1 MENEN
6 SVLIIKPLEDIQ
18 KLKALASK
26 PRIQILSLIKEK
38 PLNINEIADTLNF
51 PQSTV
56 ATHISI
62 LEEAGLIN
70 TNNIKA
76 RNKRRAFIRNSGH
89 KS

>member
-6 SVLIIKPLEDIQ
+6 SVLIIKPLEDIK
-18 KLKALASK
+18 KLKALASE
-26 PRIQILSLIKEK
+26 PRIQILSLIKER
-38 PLNINEIADTLNF
+38 PLNINEIAEMLQF

-70 TNNIKA
+70 TNNVKA
-76 RNKRRAFIRNSGH
+76 RKGT
-89 KS
+89 